1 MIPRKAYIEKLT
13 KFKDT
18 EFIKIIIGVRRS
30 GKTYVMQMF
39 RDDLLSS
46 GTKDD
51 QIIYLSFEDVNNL
64 KYGNATAL
72 HDYVANNI
80 SQQKTY
86 LFFDEIQRVT
96 DWQVAINSFRVE
108 FNVDIYITG
117 SNASLLSG
125 EMATL
130 LAGRYVEIPVY
141 PLSFKEFRNFKGVE
155 AYPDIQ
161 FMEYLTV
168 GGFPTA
174 VLSDDDEVRKIV
186 VSGIYDSIVLRDVAS
201 RAEIR
206 NDGLLLRLTDYL
218 FDQSGQIIS
227 PSKVAGVLK
236 NEGWQTANAPT
247 VTKYLDALTN
257 AFIFYKVQRFDIRGK
272 ERLRTMA
279 KYNGVDTGLRNAV
292 LGTSYRDNIGRQL
305 ETVIYFELLRRG
317 YEVNVGQYDDLEIDF
332 VARKNNEIKYF
343 QVTYQLP
350 ENSRRETANLA
361 HLPDGFEKV
370 VLTMNRMDVGNI
382 DGVKIIHAVDWL
394 LEE

>member
-1 MIPRKAYIEKLT
+1 
-13 KFKDT
+13 
-18 EFIKIIIGVRRS
+18 RS

-279 KYNGVDTGLRNAV
+279 KYYGVDTGLRNTV

-317 YEVNVGQYDDLEIDF
+317 YGVNVGQYDDLEIDF

-350 ENSRRETANLA
+350 ENSTRETTNLA

-370 VLTMNRMDVGNI
+370 VLTMNRMDAGNI